1 MPDLNTV
8 PASPRPDRQS
18 PAPQVQTPSVPASPT
33 LNILPS
39 NQSAMNVSSSTTAHA
54 HPWAPY
60 DAEAGPGPLRH
71 PRPLTAAELH
81 IELEKE
87 QEAVV
92 NRLTR
97 ELSLLRAAQNAS
109 VASNHS
115 STSNAAST
123 HDQPAEPSLL
133 TSSGFTIPTTRRHR
147 RTSSSASQQLSS
159 SYNGRNAMAMAR
171 QDSNASRRSRGPSPA
186 PPMSSSLDPS
196 SYFQQQRM
204 PPPSA
209 IPMTGGSATPM
220 TASESQLSP
229 GIVPATARY
238 EETQYHKNELES
250 TKRENEKLKRKIREL
265 ERTLQERARAERG
278 AGHTRSGSASTTR
291 SLSVGVDPGGGTA
304 NVAGPRDRG
313 RNNTLHSVTSVGVGV
328 PEDEVRVGESASSA
342 GVGNARANP
351 R

>member
-39 NQSAMNVSSSTTAHA
+39 NQSAVNASLSTAQSQ
-54 HPWAPY
+54 PLAPY
-60 DAEAGPGPLRH
+60 ETEAGPGPLRH

-97 ELSLLRAAQNAS
+97 ELSLLRAAQNES

-133 TSSGFTIPTTRRHR
+133 TGSGFTIPTTRRHR

-229 GIVPATARY
+229 GMVPATARY
-238 EETQYHKNELES
+238 EETQYHKNELEAA
-250 TKRENEKLKRKIREL
+250 KRENESLKRKIREL

-278 AGHTRSGSASTTR
+278 SGHTRSDSESTTR
-291 SLSVGVDPGGGTA
+291 SMSVGVDPGGA
-304 NVAGPRDRG
+304 AYVAGPRDRG
-313 RNNTLHSVTSVGVGV
+313 RNNTLQSVTSVGVGV